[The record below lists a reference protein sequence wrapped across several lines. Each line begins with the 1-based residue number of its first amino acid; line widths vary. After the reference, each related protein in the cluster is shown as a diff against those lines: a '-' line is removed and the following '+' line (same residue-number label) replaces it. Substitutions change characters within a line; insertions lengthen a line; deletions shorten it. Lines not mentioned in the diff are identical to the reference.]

1 MAVPTL
7 SGPNGMVN
15 AFGRRTGGLLASW
28 LPAAPME
35 GSRALSSILW
45 AIIVLLVIFW
55 LFGAFVANLGDIV
68 WLALVVAVILL
79 IYNLLTRGRA
89 EI

>member
-1 MAVPTL
+1 M
-7 SGPNGMVN
+7 
-15 AFGRRTGGLLASW
+15 
-28 LPAAPME
+28 
-35 GSRALSSILW
+35 SSILW
-45 AIIVLLVIFW
+45 AIIVLLVVFW